1 MRTFSIFKTTA
12 GQDDQVIKCKT
23 EKDRGT
29 TLNHKTA
36 GTYYVTFSF
45 SNIIAH
51 ILITITE
58 LFVTD
63 VYLKT
68 NAINIFLIPFM

>member
-45 SNIIAH
+45 SNINYH
-51 ILITITE
+51 
-58 LFVTD
+58 
-63 VYLKT
+63 Y
-68 NAINIFLIPFM
+68 